1 MVSLIVLIAAGLL
14 TSSSAVSRFPW
25 SAADARSP
33 RRFGISSLVQICAG
47 IIALGSILLA
57 VHVQQGG
64 FR

>member
-14 TSSSAVSRFPW
+14 TASAVSRFPW

-33 RRFGISSLVQICAG
+33 RRFGNCSLLQICAG
-47 IIALGSILLA
+47 ILALGSILLA